1 VKAALSTPVARIYF
15 AELRA
20 LLDAV
25 PPNSLTISKKLTSSP
40 LAFVRRMGTGVA
52 PPSSCTSSLWRDE
65 FDRASLHVLKD
76 KWRYNLSMR
85 LAADKQGKVMQTA
98 EKYRISSIAAA
109 AIAEFRFDEV
119 DWFGLT
125 YEVRGVQADTDF
137 MLMPIELHYSETD
150 HFVSLGMVVQRVES
164 ALSLDSLATNSLT
177 SAVDRAKTF
186 FQDHCTSELTRA
198 DDIETIQTFFKE
210 MWSSVREEW
219 FPVISGR
226 APLQAFPDVV
236 VPRSSSCWGA
246 LDEAEKDGVAT
257 KALLRNKALAHKL
270 GLDTTR
276 VSYPA
281 GMARPGAA
289 GLSRAGRSRSPSPR
303 PGRRRH

>member
-1 VKAALSTPVARIYF
+1 
-15 AELRA
+15 
-20 LLDAV
+20 
-25 PPNSLTISKKLTSSP
+25 
-40 LAFVRRMGTGVA
+40 
-52 PPSSCTSSLWRDE
+52 
-65 FDRASLHVLKD
+65 
-76 KWRYNLSMR
+76 
-85 LAADKQGKVMQTA
+85 
-98 EKYRISSIAAA
+98 
-109 AIAEFRFDEV
+109 
-119 DWFGLT
+119 
-125 YEVRGVQADTDF
+125 
-137 MLMPIELHYSETD
+137 
-150 HFVSLGMVVQRVES
+150 MVVQRVES

-198 DDIETIQTFFKE
+198 DDIETIQSFFKE

-281 GMARPGAA
+281 GMARPGGA
-289 GLSRAGRSRSPSPR
+289 GSSRAGRSRSPSPSGGRASPRSRRDDGGGTSRR
-303 PGRRRH
+303 PPTPPGGGGGPPMEVFWRNQTDFAFSFSGITVNPLHASIATGVSQTKFCWPVVASLKGSPQERRRYCQTPGHAHLGCRARAV